1 MAFENVCAFTG
12 HRDVGDDLDLDR
24 LEYTVKNV
32 IKDGVDTFLCGM
44 ARGFDLI
51 AGQTVLRLKKEYPHI
66 KLIACIPCLY
76 QDKYFNEQDKKL
88 YLETL
93 SLCDDKVYVSK
104 NYFKGCMLV
113 RNRYMV
119 DNSSRLIAFERQTD
133 GGTVYTVKYALSKNK
148 KVYIL

>member
-1 MAFENVCAFTG
+1 MAFENVCAFSG
-12 HRDVGDDLDLDR
+12 NRDLSADFSQEK
-24 LEYTVKNV
+24 LEKAVKNT
-32 IKDGVDTFLCGM
+32 IEDGVDTFLCGM

-51 AGQTVLRLKKEYPHI
+51 AGQTVLRLKTEYPHI

-104 NYFKGCMLV
+104 SYFKGCMLV

-119 DNSSRLIAFERQTD
+119 DNSSRLIAFERQSD

>member
-12 HRDVGDDLDLDR
+12 HRDVGDGLDLEL
-24 LEYTVKNV
+24 LERVVKSV
-32 IKDGVDTFLCGM
+32 IQGGKDTFLCGM

-51 AGQTVLRLKKEYPHI
+51 AGQTVLRLKTEYPHI

-76 QDKYFNEQDKKL
+76 QDKYFNEQDKQL
-88 YLETL
+88 YRETL
-93 SLCDDKVYVSK
+93 NLCDDKVYVSK
-104 NYFKGCMLV
+104 SYYKGCMLV

-119 DNSSRLIAFERQTD
+119 DNSSMLIAFERESE
-133 GGTVYTVKYALSKNK
+133 GGTVYTIKYALSKNK